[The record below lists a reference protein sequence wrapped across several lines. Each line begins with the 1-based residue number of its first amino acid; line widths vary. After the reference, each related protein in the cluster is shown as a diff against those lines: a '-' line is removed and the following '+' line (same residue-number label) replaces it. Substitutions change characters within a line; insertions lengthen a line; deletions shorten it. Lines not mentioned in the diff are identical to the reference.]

1 MKTLH
6 ALAISAALL
15 VASHPTFAQVKG
27 SIEVE
32 LRNHGPR
39 GGVSGLIFG
48 TEEPNTSALCQTTD
62 TTAACDIQNNV
73 QVGWLSIF
81 NLERHR
87 SKKLLRIIG
96 GRDCEGARRYAFD
109 KADFKLIHN
118 LEKFCPGYASAKP
131 VAIASLSNPYDLPME
146 VRPGMTPEE
155 IGRVQGR
162 RSLAGLPN

>member
-6 ALAISAALL
+6 ALAVSAALI
-15 VASHPTFAQVKG
+15 VAPNSAYAQVKG
-27 SIEVE
+27 PIEVE
-32 LRNHGPR
+32 LRNHKAHSGI
-39 GGVSGLIFG
+39 SGLILG
-48 TEEPNTSALCQTTD
+48 TKEPNTSALCQTSD
-62 TTAACDIQNNV
+62 TATACDIQNNV

-96 GRDCEGARRYAFD
+96 DRDCEGARRYAFD

-131 VAIASLSNPYDLPME
+131 VGIANLSNPYDLPME
-146 VRPGMTPEE
+146 VRPGMTPKE
-155 IGRVQGR
+155 IGMVQGR
-162 RSLAGLPN
+162 RSLEGLPN

>member
-15 VASHPTFAQVKG
+15 VASHPAYARVNG
-27 SIEVE
+27 PIEVE
-32 LRNHGPR
+32 LRSHEAR
-39 GGVSGLIFG
+39 GGISGLLLG
-48 TEEPNTSALCQTTD
+48 NEEPNTSALCRTTE
-62 TTAACDIQNNV
+62 TTATCDIQNNV
-73 QVGWLSIF
+73 QAGWLSIF
-81 NLERHR
+81 NLQRHR

-96 GRDCEGARRYAFD
+96 ARDCEGARRYAFD

-146 VRPGMTPEE
+146 VRSGMTPEE
-155 IGRVQGR
+155 IGRVQAR